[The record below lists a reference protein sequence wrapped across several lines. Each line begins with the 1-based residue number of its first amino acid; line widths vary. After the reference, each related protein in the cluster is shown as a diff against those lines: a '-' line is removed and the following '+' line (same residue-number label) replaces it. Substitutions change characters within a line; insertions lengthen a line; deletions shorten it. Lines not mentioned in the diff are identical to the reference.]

1 MLMAN
6 CWSWSLRGVIRP
18 GIPAHPRNRRGWGI
32 VLCVWPSKKVILQ
45 GGQKRGKMARRGN
58 LWGLNSQDVYHN
70 DQAGEI
76 LECPWSGQQSF
87 RKNSLFVTSAHP
99 PIIIRLMWKG
109 PSISTNRQRSSIS
122 TATPR
127 NNWWIETRA
136 HQLKVVEYLLS
147 LGYCFF

>member
-1 MLMAN
+1 MAN

-45 GGQKRGKMARRGN
+45 GGQKGGKWHSLWSN

-70 DQAGEI
+70 DKNRWDFGMPMIWPAIFSFTACLSHQHT
-76 LECPWSGQQSF
+76 LPSWSDS
-87 RKNSLFVTSAHP
+87 
-99 PIIIRLMWKG
+99 MWKG
-109 PSISTNRQRSSIS
+109 PSIITNRQRSSIS

-127 NNWWIETRA
+127 INWWIETRA
-136 HQLKVVEYLLS
+136 HQLKVLEYLLS